1 LLIVWKLQIV
11 EKKDHKLELVEAD
24 DCIHNM
30 EKTHQVIWDALHD
43 YDMIEWQQ
51 TLSDLEK
58 ALDIAYQDV
67 LNEVDL
73 IWGVKVLIMTRSN
86 LVVT

>member
-1 LLIVWKLQIV
+1 LSIVWKLQIV

-43 YDMIEWQQ
+43 YGMIEWQQ